1 MENKGIVF
9 DIQRFSV
16 HDGPGIRSIVF
27 LKGCPLRCRWCSN
40 PESQR
45 KEPEIMFVE
54 RNCIGCGRCTEVCPT
69 GALQI
74 IPSFKIDYSKCT
86 KCGNCVDVCYSEA
99 LNFAGI
105 PRSVQEVMSELKK
118 DHIHYKRSGGGITLS
133 GGEPLA
139 QPDYVEELLKACKA
153 RGWHTAIETT
163 AFTSEAVLEQVLP
176 WLDLVLLDIKHTDDR
191 KHQEFVGRSNEKI
204 IENARF
210 IGQFGVPIIIRVPV
224 IPTFNDGM
232 DEMENIASFASSIK
246 GVKEM
251 HLLPYHR
258 LGENKYG
265 YLNYD
270 YRMKGIQP
278 PTNEKMQELKNVVE
292 EKGLIC
298 KIGG

>member
-1 MENKGIVF
+1 MEDKGIVF

-40 PESQR
+40 PESQS
-45 KEPEIMFVE
+45 KEPQIMFVK
-54 RNCIGCGRCTEVCPT
+54 RNCIGCGRCTELCPT

-74 IPSFKIDYSKCT
+74 VPTFKIDESKCT
-86 KCGNCVDVCYSEA
+86 KCGICVEACYSEA
-99 LNFAGI
+99 LNFAGN
-105 PRSVQEVMSELKK
+105 PRSVQDVINELKK

-133 GGEPLA
+133 GGEPLS
-139 QPDYVEELLKACKA
+139 QPYYAEELLKACKEK
-153 RGWHTAIETT
+153 GWHTAIETT
-163 AFTSEAVLEQVLP
+163 AFTSQAVLEQVLP
-176 WLDLVLLDIKHTDDR
+176 WLDLVLLDIKHTDER
-191 KHQEFVGRSNEKI
+191 KHLEFVGRSNEKI
-204 IENARF
+204 LENAKF

-224 IPTFNDGM
+224 IPTFNDGI
-232 DEMENIASFASSIK
+232 DEMETIASFASNIR

-258 LGENKYG
+258 LGENKYD
-265 YLNYD
+265 YLNYE
-270 YRMKGIQP
+270 YEMKGIP
-278 PTNEKMQELKNVVE
+278 TPTNEKMQKLKTVVE